1 MIYYVYILRDP
12 RKENEP
18 FYVGKGKDNRVE
30 FHGNK
35 ADVHNPFKIN
45 VINKIK
51 EVGLEP
57 VIEYYR
63 ENLEESVAFSEE
75 IALIKQYGRRDNGTG
90 ILTNLTDGGE
100 GSSGYIRSEDATEKW
115 YDSRKNSGYKHPIEV
130 IEKIAKSNT
139 GKKRSSETKKK
150 LSESH
155 IGKIQTEESN
165 KKRSEKLKGRK
176 ISEEQK
182 RFLSESRIGENNPM
196 FGKDS
201 PMKGK
206 THSEESKNKIKE
218 ARSKQ
223 ITSEETKRK
232 MSESQKQRYLLKRK
246 LNDTL

>member
-1 MIYYVYILRDP
+1 MVYYVYILRDP

-18 FYVGKGKDNRVE
+18 FYVGKGKDSRAE

-35 ADVHNPFKIN
+35 ADIHNPFKTN

-57 VIEYYR
+57 VIEYYK
-63 ENLEESVAFSEE
+63 EHIEESIAFAEE

-100 GSSGYIRSEDATEKW
+100 GSSGYIRTAGATEKW
-115 YDSRKNSGYKHPIEV
+115 YATRKNSGYRHSEEV
-130 IEKIAKSNT
+130 KGRIAKSNT
-139 GKKRSSETKKK
+139 GQKRSEETKKR

-155 IGKIQTEESN
+155 IGKIQSEESN
-165 KKRSEKLKGRK
+165 LKRSAKLKGRT

-182 RFLSESRIGENNPM
+182 KSLSENRLGSNNPM

-206 THSEESKNKIKE
+206 THSEETKNKIKE
-218 ARSKQ
+218 ARQKQ
-223 ITSEETKRK
+223 VISEETKLK
-232 MSESQKQRYLLKRK
+232 MSESAKRRHK
-246 LNDTL
+246 VRKENNGSE